1 MQALIVGLIRLYQW
15 ILSPFL
21 GSNCRYHPTC
31 SHYAVEAVQHHGI
44 VRGLWLALR
53 RVGRCHPWHE
63 GGYDPVPGRGSG
75 DARANDRRAVCGD
88 SVRQEHG

>member
-31 SHYAVEAVQHHGI
+31 SHYAVEAVRRHGA
-44 VRGLWLALR
+44 VRGLWLAIR

-63 GGYDPVPGRGSG
+63 GGYDPVPDRGSAHG
-75 DARANDRRAVCGD
+75 SANCRPAVCRD
-88 SVRQEHG
+88 SVRQD